1 MFEPVRVEPTYRK
14 VAGAISARIL
24 DRSLGRG
31 TALPSELALAQQFG
45 VNRSTVREAL
55 RELESSGLIARG
67 RGTKRMVVASPGGD
81 ALADRVSQALV
92 LSDVTVEQ
100 VWEALMVLEPPAA
113 QSAAQR
119 RSASDLERIDASV
132 ARFARDRDDTAM
144 ALAAIAEFF
153 SSVAEAAHN
162 PVLSLA
168 QAPAL
173 QVLDSSLAVLLDRI
187 PQARQRVH
195 DAQQQI
201 ARAVHAGD
209 APLAR
214 LWMERHIR
222 DFRRGFVLAQID
234 LGYRV
239 SIGASR

>member
-1 MFEPVRVEPTYRK
+1 VFEPVRVEPTYRK
-14 VAGAISARIL
+14 VASAISARIL

-31 TALPSELALAQQFG
+31 TALPSELVLAQQFG

-67 RGTKRMVVASPGGD
+67 RGTRRMVVASPGGE

-113 QSAAQR
+113 HAAAQR
-119 RSASDLERIDASV
+119 RSASDVERIEEAV

-144 ALAAIAEFF
+144 AMAAIAEFF
-153 SSVAEAAHN
+153 SSIAESAHN
-162 PVLSLA
+162 PVLALA

-173 QVLDSSLAVLLDRI
+173 QVLVSSLAVLLDRI

-195 DAQQQI
+195 DAQLQI
-201 ARAVHAGD
+201 AGAIRAGD

-222 DFRRGFVLAQID
+222 DFRRGFVLAGID

-239 SIGASR
+239 SIGENR